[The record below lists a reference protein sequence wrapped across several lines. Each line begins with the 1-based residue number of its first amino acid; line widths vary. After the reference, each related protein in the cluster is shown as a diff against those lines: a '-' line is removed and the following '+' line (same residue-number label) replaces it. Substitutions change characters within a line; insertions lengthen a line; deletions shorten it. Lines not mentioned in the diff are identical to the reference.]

1 MVTYHNIINKIPTY
15 FHKTIYFRTLR
26 APGVID
32 IINND
37 RSLVEPITDI
47 VDNALERYNEDIELN
62 IDPFSQLDNDEVK
75 EEIDNKDKRVD
86 Q

>member
-1 MVTYHNIINKIPTY
+1 MVTYYNIINKIPTY
-15 FHKTIYFRTLR
+15 FHKTIYLRTLG

-37 RSLVEPITDI
+37 RSLVEPIIDI